1 LREIPI
7 GTKDIFESFRVKI
20 LQKGFPEPEKD
31 TWWGNLASKAIA
43 QGVLQM
49 TKEVGHM
56 RLPKSNGRRSPVYV
70 RICDF
75 CDVKLTIPIC
85 PRCGNPN
92 ADRKKAR
99 ETPAAILK
107 EQS

>member
-1 LREIPI
+1 MNDFFPPPGFQRTNRALSKHEWESLGVAALREIPI

-20 LQKGFPEPEKD
+20 LQRGFPEPDRD
-31 TWWGNLASKAIA
+31 TWWGNLASRAIS

-70 RICDF
+70 RI
-75 CDVKLTIPIC
+75 
-85 PRCGNPN
+85 
-92 ADRKKAR
+92 
-99 ETPAAILK
+99 
-107 EQS
+107 